1 MTANLNLN
9 IAFNLVLTILS
20 LIVSTLESRKEMK
33 HRSIRHYFSHE
44 VKGKT
49 CVDRTIAM
57 MQSAVGGATFGYS
70 VLHIF
75 T

>member
-9 IAFNLVLTILS
+9 IAFNLVLTIRS
-20 LIVSTLESRKEMK
+20 LIVSTLESLYPPLLLSRGERK
-33 HRSIRHYFSHE
+33 
-44 VKGKT
+44 KT